1 METAWLLDPSIPLAE
16 VFKGY
21 AETLARDFA
30 PRVDKTSDTDP
41 ERALT

>member
-21 AETLARDFA
+21 SEALARDFTPPA
-30 PRVDKTSDTDP
+30 TKTPASEGIPT
-41 ERALT
+41 

>member
-21 AETLARDFA
+21 AEAVARDFTPRAQGNSAA
-30 PRVDKTSDTDP
+30 PQKGT
-41 ERALT
+41 LT